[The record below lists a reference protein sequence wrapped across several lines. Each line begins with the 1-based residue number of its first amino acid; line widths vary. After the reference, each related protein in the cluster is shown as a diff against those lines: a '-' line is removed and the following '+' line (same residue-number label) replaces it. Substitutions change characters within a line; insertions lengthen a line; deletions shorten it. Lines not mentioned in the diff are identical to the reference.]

1 MGEVAP
7 PFEELGY
14 FRTSRQLQVELNE
27 GEPRQVTSSSGY
39 IMNGN
44 VKGHSIKAQEGR
56 KTLKNIYTY

>member
-1 MGEVAP
+1 MGEAAP

-14 FRTSRQLQVELNE
+14 FRISRQLQVELNE

-44 VKGHSIKAQEGR
+44 VKGHSIKAQEGQ
-56 KTLKNIYTY
+56 KKF

>member
-1 MGEVAP
+1 
-7 PFEELGY
+7 
-14 FRTSRQLQVELNE
+14 LNE